1 MKLKLHPCLITEKEL
16 LHPGPFDNFGK
27 GGISSASFILHF
39 LCGVGG
45 AGSWQAAPANKAPA

>member
-1 MKLKLHPCLITEKEL
+1 MKLKLHPCLNTGKEG

-27 GGISSASFILHF
+27 GSISTAPSLMHL

-45 AGSWQAAPANKAPA
+45 AGNWQAAPADKALA